1 MGEFDMAQLF
11 VPSCIDFM
19 DLNRDVVQKHFPE
32 MQTCQCN
39 AFVVGKG
46 TKAYGFHHGSTSGYE
61 VGELFNHGLLAP
73 EHHMSFHTAV
83 TASNLTS
90 NPFTIFD
97 AASPE
102 VFNNHFLIHHFRSLS
117 ESLPTEVMDLVKA
130 ALVMYEEKASMTH
143 LRVYQDYLHAMYY
156 LSTACGR
163 DAPEMRGSYWD
174 LQPGQALYFNNWRV
188 HGDSELGSAEQDR
201 VTMDL
206 RCYSDM
212 QVPYPFADSYEW
224 TRRLSP
230 HQVNTYEKAAEC
242 LLRLFNY
249 STSSDFLRTV
259 YGRDMPNGVS
269 YYSGLGNLG
278 LLDAGEFSLMH
289 EDQLAG
295 MRRHSARVRDAYKME
310 NLNFAAFAS
319 CYQENVVAF
328 DKRYKEAQLPWSI
341 ADRAL
346 FYPKLYIAFASSGV
360 HVFVLMNILGCC
372 LCARG
377 WRRGNAASMQQLQKQ
392 KCSKPEF
399 YPESMLSVRLWSRE
413 PR

>member
-1 MGEFDMAQLF
+1 MCAAIQAHLAVLEPQVRQQQSVSGLDTNEVNKRFASLRAEFPVFKQFEQQNKPTEVVNMHMPEDLRQNILGDVYTARSVETELRKIMNSTVTGYNPFKLEFDMAQLF

-19 DLNRDVVQKHFPE
+19 DLNRDVVRKHFPE

-39 AFVVGKG
+39 AFVVEKG
-46 TKAYGFHHGSTSGYE
+46 TKAYGFHHASTSGYE

-117 ESLPTEVMDLVKA
+117 ASLPEETMDLVKA
-130 ALVMYEEKASMTH
+130 ALVMYEEKASVTH

-156 LSTACGR
+156 LSTTCGR

-206 RCYSDM
+206 RCYSEM
-212 QVPYPFADSYEW
+212 QVPYPFVDSYEW

-259 YGRDMPNGVS
+259 YGRDMLRSACCDSSITVLPVISCRPCMVGIC
-269 YYSGLGNLG
+269 LTECPTI
-278 LLDAGEFSLMH
+278 LDLET
-289 EDQLAG
+289 
-295 MRRHSARVRDAYKME
+295 
-310 NLNFAAFAS
+310 
-319 CYQENVVAF
+319 
-328 DKRYKEAQLPWSI
+328 
-341 ADRAL
+341 
-346 FYPKLYIAFASSGV
+346 
-360 HVFVLMNILGCC
+360 
-372 LCARG
+372 
-377 WRRGNAASMQQLQKQ
+377 
-392 KCSKPEF
+392 
-399 YPESMLSVRLWSRE
+399 
-413 PR
+413 